1 MKILG
6 VIPARYASS
15 RFPGKPLIDIKGKSM
30 IQRVYAQCQA
40 SELLDEVIVATDDER
55 IFDHVHA
62 FGGKVLMTA
71 EHHRSGTER
80 LVEIA
85 EKETSYT
92 HFVNIQGDEPFI
104 DPAQIDLLCKLLT
117 SDSEVQIATLV
128 HKIHSYEELINPNM
142 PKVVLDE
149 QGNALYF
156 SRSPIPFIRK
166 EAEQTNWLNHHDFYR
181 HIGIY
186 AFEREVLLKVP
197 RMKKSILEETESLE
211 QLRWLANGYKIRT
224 AETNKISFAIDSP
237 EDLDRLLESLA

>member
-15 RFPGKPLIDIKGKSM
+15 RFPGKPLINIKGKSM
-30 IQRVYAQCQA
+30 IQRVYEQCRA
-40 SELLDEVIVATDDER
+40 AELLDEVTVATDDQR
-55 IFDHVHA
+55 IFDHVGT
-62 FGGKVLMTA
+62 FGGKVRMTA
-71 EHHRSGTER
+71 DHHRSGTER
-80 LVEIA
+80 MVEIA
-85 EKETSYT
+85 ESDNSFS

-104 DPAQIDLLCKLLT
+104 DPSQIDLLCKVLT
-117 SDSEVQIATLV
+117 SDSAVQIATLV
-128 HKIHSYEELINPNM
+128 HKIRTYEELINPNM
-142 PKVVLDE
+142 PKVVRDE
-149 QGNALYF
+149 FGNALYF
-156 SRSPIPFIRK
+156 SRSPIPYIRK
-166 EAEQTNWLNHHDFYR
+166 ESEQTKWLNHHDFYR

-197 RMKKSILEETESLE
+197 KMKKSVLEEKESLE

>member
-30 IQRVYAQCQA
+30 IQRVYEQCKA
-40 SELLDEVIVATDDER
+40 TELLADVIVATDDSR
-55 IFDHVHA
+55 IFEHVEA
-62 FGGKVLMTA
+62 FGGKVRMTA
-71 EHHRSGTER
+71 DHHRSGTER

-85 EKETSYT
+85 EAEVSFT

-104 DPAQIDLLCKLLT
+104 DPAQIDLLCKVLT
-117 SDSEVQIATLV
+117 ADKEVQIATLV

-149 QGNALYF
+149 EGNALYF
-156 SRSPIPFIRK
+156 SRSPIPFIR
-166 EAEQTNWLNHHDFYR
+166 EESEQTKWLNHHDFYR

-197 RMKKSILEETESLE
+197 QMKKSVLEEKESLE